1 MKKYILESYQRY
13 PNQKTQ
19 DLIKLNYQAILGSG
33 HLINNID
40 DNYRYLLNE
49 YKNIQY
55 DENHVLY
62 EEISNEL
69 VRVHLEAIEEKY
81 LRIYH
86 FLFMKSV
93 SIKHEMNTFINLL
106 NEIKTDENKTEIE
119 EYINKGCPMVSHSE
133 SFREEYHPHYRLM
146 NKIYLPYIDLLK
158 KIEDEKIRLIRID
171 GMAGS
176 GKSTL
181 AHLISEYFGYQI
193 IHVDDF
199 FLQKHQRT
207 HDRLNEIGGNLD
219 YERFIEEV
227 VNPINNKQNFTYQIF
242 DCSCMKLNGVH
253 SISID
258 KGIIIEGS
266 YSLHPKFNLN
276 SFNIFLKIKEDTQ
289 RKRIYE
295 RNGEFLYHKFINE
308 WIPKENSYFEYY
320 NIKDKANI
328 IITEI

>member
-1 MKKYILESYQRY
+1 MNKYILESYQRY

-33 HLINNID
+33 HLINNIE

-55 DENHVLY
+55 DENHILY
-62 EEISNEL
+62 EEISDEL

-81 LRIYH
+81 LKIYH

-93 SIKHEMNTFINLL
+93 SIQHEMNTLINLL

-146 NKIYLPYIDLLK
+146 NKDYLPYIDLLK
-158 KIEDEKIRLIRID
+158 KIEDEKIKLIRID

-181 AHLISEYFGYQI
+181 AHLISEYFDYQI

-207 HDRLNEIGGNLD
+207 DERLNEIGGNLD

-227 VNPINNKQNFTYQIF
+227 VNPINNKHDFTYQIF
-242 DCSCMKLNGVH
+242 DCSCMKLNGIH

-258 KGIIIEGS
+258 KGMIIEGS

-276 SFNIFLKIKEDTQ
+276 SFNIFLEIKEDLQ
-289 RKRIYE
+289 RNRIYK

-328 IITEI
+328 IITEN